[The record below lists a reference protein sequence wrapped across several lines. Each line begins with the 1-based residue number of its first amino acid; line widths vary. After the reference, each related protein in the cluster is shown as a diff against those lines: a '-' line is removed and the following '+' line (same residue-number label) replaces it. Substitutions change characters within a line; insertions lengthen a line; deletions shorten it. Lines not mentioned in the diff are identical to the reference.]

1 MRSIT
6 LSFVILLLA
15 ACSASGVDTQPA
27 NLGKN
32 STLGKL
38 HTLID
43 QPGPITF
50 RKHVAAN
57 WSVPLS
63 GLLNLE
69 HPKAVAAGLK
79 DKDEDI
85 QVFVY
90 SLQHPKYGA
99 FIVDSG
105 VSTQF
110 DNPEGSPD
118 ISYLV
123 EKAMKFSVLELLLTT
138 EQLAAQLGGIDG
150 VLLTHI
156 HMDHILGLDDLGSNV
171 PVYLGS
177 DDASAT
183 AVTHAVTQATTD
195 RLLSN
200 VSFLR
205 EWQFDDQGVIDIF
218 GDGSLWA
225 IQSPGHTPGST
236 AYLARTTQGS
246 QLMLGDAT
254 HTRWGWD
261 NGVEA
266 GTYSE
271 DGPLSAISLQN
282 LLELSA
288 SHPDMTVHP
297 GHQN

>member
-1 MRSIT
+1 MKSLIF
-6 LSFVILLLA
+6 SFALLLLV
-15 ACSASGVDTQPA
+15 ACSASNVNTQTA
-27 NLGKN
+27 ELGKN
-32 STLGKL
+32 STLDRL
-38 HTLID
+38 STLID
-43 QPGPITF
+43 QPGPIIF
-50 RKHVAAN
+50 KKHVAAGWN
-57 WSVPLS
+57 VPLS

-69 HPKAVAAGLK
+69 HPKAVAAGLQ
-79 DKDEDI
+79 DRDEDI
-85 QVFVY
+85 QIFVY
-90 SLQHPKYGA
+90 SIQHPKYGT

-110 DNPEGSPD
+110 EKPAGSSD

-123 EKAMKFSVLELLLTT
+123 EKAMKFSLLELVLTT

-156 HMDHILGLDDLGSNV
+156 HMDHILGLDDLDSTV
-171 PVYLGS
+171 PVYVGAGETS
-177 DDASAT
+177 AS
-183 AVTHAVTQATTD
+183 AVTHAVTKGTTD

-200 VSFLR
+200 VSLLR
-205 EWQFDDQGVIDIF
+205 EWQFDDQGVLDIF

-246 QLMLGDAT
+246 ELMIGDAS

-261 NGVEA
+261 NGVEP

-271 DGPLSAISLQN
+271 DGPLSAISLQK
-282 LLELSA
+282 LLALSA
-288 SHPDMTVHP
+288 KHPDMTVHL